1 MVPGAGTAIGII
13 ESLTKRTRR
22 VERVGAQQAKF
33 SSLVAPQGSL
43 AQPGGFGGGFFPSTG
58 GGPCPGLR
66 SVRIG
71 GVCVDMLALPPGG
84 RPAITPQVGGPV
96 GQVIMGSFGLPA
108 MVPNQVGQIQ
118 RANGT
123 VGPILKCNRGF
134 VLGTDNLCYP
144 KQVLPRR
151 SQFRKWRGATR
162 PLISG
167 ADVKAIRR
175 AARAKGR
182 VLELAKDIGLHASAK
197 PPSNSAAKELKILK
211 AQHLLAPPTVIV
223 GHHDH

>member
-1 MVPGAGTAIGII
+1 MVPGAGTAISVV

-22 VERVGAQQAKF
+22 RERVGAQVAKF
-33 SSLVAPQGSL
+33 GDLLPTGSSKA
-43 AQPGGFGGGFFPSTG
+43 FGE
-58 GGPCPGLR
+58 
-66 SVRIG
+66 IG
-71 GVCVDMLALPPGG
+71 GRCFPPFRRDPRTGDCRIFVGEQSGPNGG
-84 RPAITPQVGGPV
+84 TTVAGPV
-96 GQVIMGSFGLPA
+96 GEVTMGSFGLPA
-108 MVPNQVGQIQ
+108 MVPRQVGQIQ

-123 VGPILKCNRGF
+123 VGPILKCDRGF

-211 AQHLLAPPTVIV
+211 AQHLLAPPAVIV
-223 GHHDH
+223 GHH